1 MPESAVPVV
10 IAIVGLFSVFMLV
23 VGGVSIWSNLPD
35 GK

>member
-35 GK
+35 RK